1 MTDVV
6 ITEFMDVTAVD
17 RLAEDFEVL
26 YDPTLVDEPERL
38 SNSIGGAR
46 ALIVRNRTKVDAAL
60 LDQGR
65 SLRVIGRLG
74 TGLDNIDL
82 EACEQRGVSVKPA
95 TGANANAVAEYVI
108 ASTLLLVRGAF
119 MSSDDVISGLW
130 PRTTLVGR
138 EVAGSTM
145 GLIGF
150 GDIARRVARMATALG
165 MYVIAHDPFV
175 DEVDAAWSQAERVL
189 LDDVFARSDVVSV
202 HVPLTETTRNMI
214 DAEALE
220 TMRPTAAIIN
230 TSRGGIV
237 DEEALVQALHGGTI
251 AGAMLDVFAIEPVS
265 RERGESYNG
274 VPGLILTPHIAG
286 VTQESNVRVSAMVV
300 QEVRGV
306 LVGSEP

>member
-6 ITEFMDVTAVD
+6 ITEFMDMAAVD
-17 RLAEDFEVL
+17 RLAEDFDVL

-38 SNSIGGAR
+38 STSIGGAR

-65 SLRVIGRLG
+65 SLRVVGRLG

-82 EACEQRGVSVKPA
+82 EACEQRGVLVKPA

-108 ASTLLLVRGAF
+108 ASTLLLTRGVF
-119 MSSDDVISGLW
+119 MSSGDVASGLW
-130 PRTTLVGR
+130 PRTDLVGG

-150 GDIARRVARMATALG
+150 GEIARRVARMASALG
-165 MYVIAHDPFV
+165 MRVIAHDPYV
-175 DEVDAAWSQAERVL
+175 EESDVAWSEADRVT
-189 LDDVFARSDVVSV
+189 LDDVFERSDVISI
-202 HVPLTETTRNMI
+202 HVPLTDTTRNMVG
-214 DAEALE
+214 ASEMAA
-220 TMRPTAAIIN
+220 MMPTAAIIN

-237 DEEALVQALHGGTI
+237 DEEALVQALHDGTI
-251 AGAMLDVFAIEPVS
+251 AGAAFDVFTTEPLS
-265 RERGESYNG
+265 LERGRMFDG

-286 VTQESNVRVSAMVV
+286 VTQESNVRVSAMVANA
-300 QEVRGV
+300 VRDL
-306 LVGSEP
+306 LVGSGP

>member
-6 ITEFMDVTAVD
+6 ITEFMDMTAVD
-17 RLAEDFEVL
+17 GLAKDFDVI

-38 SNSIGGAR
+38 SASIGGAR

-60 LDQGR
+60 LDKGG

-74 TGLDNIDL
+74 VGLDNIDL
-82 EACEQRGVSVKPA
+82 DSCAERDIAVRPA
-95 TGANANAVAEYVI
+95 KGANSNAVAEYVI

-130 PRTTLVGR
+130 PRTALVGR

-150 GDIARRVARMATALG
+150 GDIARRVATMATALG
-165 MYVIAHDPFV
+165 MHVIAHDPFV
-175 DEVDAAWSQAERVL
+175 DEVDAAWSQAERVP

-214 DAEALE
+214 GEEALE
-220 TMRPTAAIIN
+220 AMRPTASIIN

-237 DEEALVQALHGGTI
+237 DERALVRALGSGSI

-274 VPGLILTPHIAG
+274 VPGLILTPHVAG
-286 VTQESNVRVSAMVV
+286 VTQESNVRVSAMVA
-300 QEVRGV
+300 QAVREV
-306 LVGSEP
+306 LVGSGP

>member
-6 ITEFMDVTAVD
+6 ITEFMDMTAVD
-17 RLAEDFEVL
+17 RLAEDFDVL

-38 SNSIGGAR
+38 STSISGAR
-46 ALIVRNRTKVDAAL
+46 ALIVRNRTKVNASL

-108 ASTLLLVRGAF
+108 ASTLLLTRGVF
-119 MSSDDVISGLW
+119 MSSGDVASGLW
-130 PRTTLVGR
+130 PRTGLVGR

-150 GDIARRVARMATALG
+150 GEIARRVARMAASLG
-165 MYVIAHDPFV
+165 MHVIAHDPYV
-175 DEVDAAWSQAERVL
+175 DESDVAWSEAERVT
-189 LDDVFARSDVVSV
+189 LDDVFERSDIVSI
-202 HVPLTETTRNMI
+202 HVPLTDTTRNMVG
-214 DAEALE
+214 ASALAA
-220 TMRPTAAIIN
+220 MMPTAAIIN

-237 DEEALVQALHGGTI
+237 DEQALVQALHDGTI
-251 AGAMLDVFAIEPVS
+251 AGAALDVFTTEPLS
-265 RERGESYNG
+265 LESGRMYAG
-274 VPGLILTPHIAG
+274 VPGLILTPHVAG
-286 VTQESNVRVSAMVV
+286 VTQESNVRVSAMVANA
-300 QEVRGV
+300 VREV
-306 LVGSEP
+306 LVGSGP